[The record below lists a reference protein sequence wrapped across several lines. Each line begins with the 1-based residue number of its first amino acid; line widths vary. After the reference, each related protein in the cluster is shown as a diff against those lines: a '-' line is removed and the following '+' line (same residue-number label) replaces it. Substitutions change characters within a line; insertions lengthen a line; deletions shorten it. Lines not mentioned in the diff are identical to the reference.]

1 MLSFHRFIHIE
12 HERKCCLSTS
22 FRTVH
27 QFFHLYSTA
36 GTSNT
41 TQTSCVLS
49 TLCLIQ
55 TTYHAPPNLYGGDIA
70 NVPIPPYVYQE
81 PIHHILPVIYG
92 GDVKNVSIPAV
103 CCPHFVHYDRYLS
116 LCKHFLSAVF
126 PHKLIVN

>member
-12 HERKCCLSTS
+12 HERKCCLSTG

-27 QFFHLYSTA
+27 QFFPFVFYGRDVEYDPNQLCIIHLMFITNHLPCSTQ
-36 GTSNT
+36 S
-41 TQTSCVLS
+41 
-49 TLCLIQ
+49 
-55 TTYHAPPNLYGGDIA
+55 YGGDIA